1 MVESRTT
8 VLTPGT
14 VEDRNKH
21 TVNTPEMDE
30 MEQFTSG
37 DAKFGVMSE
46 TRAFFTAWIFLTRLP
61 APMGGSCYHGACYI
75 VKYTHY
81 AVLIYSDLPPKYQP
95 PNKQ

>member
-46 TRAFFTAWIFLTRLP
+46 TRAFFTVWIFLTRLP
-61 APMGGSCYHGACYI
+61 APMVCFAFLFYSSFCGS
-75 VKYTHY
+75 V
-81 AVLIYSDLPPKYQP
+81 AVLWF
-95 PNKQ
+95 